1 MGRKQQRDSDEDS
14 DDESIDDSSG
24 SEESPQK
31 KSKTETCQ
39 DETGFRQPKLPARDD
54 ARGTIEYLVLTLC
67 RPLGLA
73 NLIDHTNGRFDK
85 GVISA
90 MLDLLERKKTIKS
103 KQLGTSK
110 IWWSAHCG
118 SASVNEVASLQGE
131 LNSAKSDAESLEA
144 EINRVAR
151 HEKSLRNE
159 PVDIDSAL
167 AAEKELVKSLE
178 DRVHF
183 LRSPQGVSPA
193 DVAAAG
199 SLFNK
204 TRSAWLLRKR
214 GYRDCLDTLADAME
228 RKPKD
233 ILRDIADYAAYD
245 ISPADDNVP
254 PPIKIS
260 RK

>member
-1 MGRKQQRDSDEDS
+1 MARKHARDSDEDS
-14 DDESIDDSSG
+14 DDESGDESIG
-24 SEESPQK
+24 SEQSAPK
-31 KSKTETCQ
+31 KTKAEPCK

-85 GVISA
+85 GVIIA

-110 IWWSAHCG
+110 IWWPAHCA
-118 SASVNEVASLQGE
+118 SASANEVTSLQGE

-144 EINRVAR
+144 EFNRVSR
-151 HEKSLRNE
+151 REKSLRSE
-159 PVDIDSAL
+159 PVDIDAAL
-167 AAEKELVKSLE
+167 AAETERVKSLKE
-178 DRVHF
+178 RVHF
-183 LRSPQGVSPA
+183 LRSPHSVSPA

-199 SLFNK
+199 SVFNK

-214 GYRDCLDTLADAME
+214 GYRDSLDTLADAME

-233 ILRDIADYAAYD
+233 ILKDIADYAAYD
-245 ISPADDNVP
+245 TSPADDNVP
-254 PPIKIS
+254 PPIKIP